1 MLNRKLL
8 YPAFLICFS
17 VTYTAAFTQGTIVP
31 NPGPGGF
38 NANGTLSIGGATNLE
53 MGISFGTNNSIFG
66 AQTFAKDF
74 DQYSFR
80 PIVSS
85 GRLFA
90 YGTEQNIK
98 GNRFLFDKWVK
109 GTVVKN
115 SGEEISGDKYYFNFD
130 KVTDNLLVTIDKK
143 EIIEVYKDSIQAFS
157 FHENGE
163 FYRFKKLIPI
173 QRYRFVQVL
182 LEDGAKYSLYKTI
195 NTRFVAADYN
205 TNGLTESGNPYD
217 EYVDRN
223 QYFIMYKDE
232 VRPVQ
237 LKFTSIKKALKEN
250 SSEVKDFYA
259 DHLMDE
265 VNENYLTGI
274 VEYLNK

>member
-1 MLNRKLL
+1 MFFKKLL
-8 YPAFLICFS
+8 CSTCLISSAFFSFSQGSMVGQPPAGYSGGSYITSYGSGITSQL
-17 VTYTAAFTQGTIVP
+17 
-31 NPGPGGF
+31 PG
-38 NANGTLSIGGATNLE
+38 
-53 MGISFGTNNSIFG
+53 GISFGTNNSIFG

-80 PIVSS
+80 PIISS

-143 EIIEVYKDSIQAFS
+143 DIIEVYKDSIQSFS

-182 LEDGAKYSLYKTI
+182 LEDNAKFSLYKTI
-195 NTRFVAADYN
+195 NTRFVAADYS

-232 VRPVQ
+232 VRPVL

-265 VNENYLTGI
+265 VDENYLVRI
-274 VEYLNK
+274 IEYVNK